1 VTVDTSYLAELAWLP
16 TGIAADVAIDLTA
29 GRFTRVEPGGAPSP
43 GAERLR
49 GLVLPGTANA
59 HSHAFHR
66 ALRGRTHRGRGTFWT
81 WRETMYAVAAGLDPD
96 GYHALAQA
104 VFAEMALAGFTS
116 IGEFHYLHHDP
127 AGRPYA
133 SPNAMGEALIAAAR
147 AVGLRIALLDTCY
160 LAGGIGEPPHGVQRR
175 FSDGEVARW
184 ADRVDA
190 LHAAHDGRDDVVVG
204 AAVHSVRAVPADA
217 IGVVAAW
224 AEEREAPLHVHV
236 SEQPA
241 ENEACRA
248 AYGRTPTQLL
258 AEHGAIGPRTSA
270 VHATHLTAD
279 DLTLLGDAAAFACLC
294 PTTERDL
301 ADGIGPAGRLLEAGA
316 RLTLGT
322 DSHAV
327 VDPFEEA
334 RAVELDLRLAT
345 RERGHLPVAALLDAL
360 TADGHASLGF
370 PDAGRLAA
378 GARADLVAVDLE
390 SVRTAGTDVDHA
402 LATVLFA
409 ATAADVTDVVAD
421 GRRVVRDRQHH
432 LGDVGELLAE
442 RIPAVHGPPAGGQA
456 TRRRRDDRWAS
467 DQEAPR

>member
-1 VTVDTSYLAELAWLP
+1 VTATSSFLAELAWLP
-16 TGIAADVAIDLTA
+16 TGSAADVAIDVA
-29 GRFTRVEPGGAPSP
+29 DGRFTRVEPGGAPSP

-49 GLVLPGTANA
+49 GFVLPGAANA

-66 ALRGRTHRGRGTFWT
+66 ALRGRTHGGRGTFWT
-81 WRETMYAVAAGLDPD
+81 WREAMYRVAATLDPET
-96 GYHALAQA
+96 YHALAQA

-116 IGEFHYLHHDP
+116 VGEFHYLHHAP
-127 AGRPYA
+127 TGRPYA
-133 SPNAMGEALIAAAR
+133 DPNAMGEALIAAAR
-147 AVGLRIALLDTCY
+147 EAGLRIALLDTCY
-160 LAGGIGEPPHGVQRR
+160 LAGGIGAPPDGVQRR

-184 ADRVDA
+184 ADRADA
-190 LHAAHDGRDDVVVG
+190 LHAAHDGRDGVVVG
-204 AAVHSVRAVPADA
+204 AAVHSVRAVPAAA

-241 ENEACRA
+241 ENVACQS

-258 AEHGAIGPRTSA
+258 AELGAIGPRTSA
-270 VHATHLTAD
+270 VHATHLTGE
-279 DLTLLGDAAAFACLC
+279 DLSVLGRAAAFACLC

-301 ADGIGPAGRLLEAGA
+301 ADGVGPADRLLAAGA
-316 RLTLGT
+316 RLSLGT

-334 RAVELDLRLAT
+334 RAVELDLRLVT
-345 RERGHLPVAALLDAL
+345 LERGHLRAATLLDAL
-360 TADGHASLGF
+360 TADGQASLGF

-378 GARADLVAVDLE
+378 GARADLVAVDLG

-402 LATVLFA
+402 VATVLFA
-409 ATAADVTDVVAD
+409 ASAADVTDVVAD

-432 LGDVGELLAE
+432 LGDVGALLSKRLA
-442 RIPAVHGPPAGGQA
+442 PVHGPLPGRPTGQEGA
-456 TRRRRDDRWAS
+456 R
-467 DQEAPR
+467 